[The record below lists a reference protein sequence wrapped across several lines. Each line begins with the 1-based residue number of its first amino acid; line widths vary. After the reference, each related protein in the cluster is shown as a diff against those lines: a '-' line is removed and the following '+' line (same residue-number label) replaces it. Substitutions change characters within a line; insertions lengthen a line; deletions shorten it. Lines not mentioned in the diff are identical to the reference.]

1 MKIRTSLVVG
11 IQLFN
16 RKEGGGVMET
26 LNQWQ
31 KERKSFLM
39 KVISFTFLFFLTL
52 PISIELFPT
61 FMNQPVIGWMTFA
74 WLFGFAQIIVT
85 WLLGWMYWKKAK
97 RLDAL
102 LNEAVREL
110 DVMKLILFILSFLFV
125 LLFVL

>member
-1 MKIRTSLVVG
+1 
-11 IQLFN
+11 
-16 RKEGGGVMET
+16 MET

-110 DVMKLILFILSFLFV
+110 EAMK
-125 LLFVL
+125 

>member
-1 MKIRTSLVVG
+1 
-11 IQLFN
+11 
-16 RKEGGGVMET
+16 
-26 LNQWQ
+26 
-31 KERKSFLM
+31 M

-110 DVMKLILFILSFLFV
+110 EAIDRKSTRLNSSHVSISYAVFCLKKKTYT
-125 LLFVL
+125 